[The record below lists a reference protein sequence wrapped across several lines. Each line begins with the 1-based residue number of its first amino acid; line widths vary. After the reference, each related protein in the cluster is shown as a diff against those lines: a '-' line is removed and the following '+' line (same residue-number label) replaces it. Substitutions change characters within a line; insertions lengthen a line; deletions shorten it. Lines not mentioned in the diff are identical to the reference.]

1 MVGELVLRWS
11 GEGEKVQVAGD
22 WSEWKTEDLIE
33 EGGNWQL
40 KLNLAPGKYQ
50 LKWVVDGVW
59 TVNRAMP
66 VVMSIDGNENN
77 EIEVRMERSESG
89 SQDSLDSWEQVEIP
103 SQEEEELEKH
113 GLEVSNAEATA
124 GVEVEPS
131 HSQLSTSEASNKY
144 VAISDNEK
152 FLPFESNVTSTDTSL
167 KGENISVVERVFN
180 VDHATTLEALKSNR
194 AELLEEEEF
203 EDEYWD
209 TEDFTLTRKG
219 LWLRLRRKEGA
230 GTECWQLRKLEQQS
244 KLNLVTEEKAVA
256 VRLKEE
262 LGMEGDEVPEVMEV
276 LLSNQFKKMLSFHG
290 SSSKWRLG
298 VVDVEL
304 RRENKMDTAVVKVVG
319 EVMAALQDLHANA
332 EMLRLMPL
340 HVKTLGGGG
349 GVGSGAA

>member
-1 MVGELVLRWS
+1 MVGEVVLRWS

-22 WSEWKTEDLIE
+22 WSEWKPEDLIE

-40 KLNLAPGKYQ
+40 KLNLPPGKYQ

-77 EIEVRMERSESG
+77 EIEVRMGRSESG

-103 SQEEEELEKH
+103 SKEEELEKH
-113 GLEVSNAEATA
+113 GLEDSNAEATA

-131 HSQLSTSEASNKY
+131 QLSTSEESSKS
-144 VAISDNEK
+144 VPISDNEK
-152 FLPFESNVTSTDTSL
+152 SHPFELKVISTDTSL
-167 KGENISVVERVFN
+167 KEESISVVERVFN
-180 VDHATTLEALKSNR
+180 VDHATTLEALKLNR

-256 VRLKEE
+256 FRLKEE
-262 LGMEGDEVPEVMEV
+262 LGMEGEEVPEVMEV
-276 LLSNQFKKMLSFHG
+276 LLGNQFKKMLSFHG
-290 SSSKWRLG
+290 SSSRWRLG

-332 EMLRLMPL
+332 EMLHLMPL

>member
-1 MVGELVLRWS
+1 
-11 GEGEKVQVAGD
+11 
-22 WSEWKTEDLIE
+22 
-33 EGGNWQL
+33 
-40 KLNLAPGKYQ
+40 
-50 LKWVVDGVW
+50 
-59 TVNRAMP
+59 
-66 VVMSIDGNENN
+66 MSIDGNENN
-77 EIEVRMERSESG
+77 EIEVRMERDESG

-103 SQEEEELEKH
+103 SGEEELEKH
-113 GLEVSNAEATA
+113 GVEVSNAEATA

-319 EVMAALQDLHANA
+319 EVMAALQ
-332 EMLRLMPL
+332 
-340 HVKTLGGGG
+340 VKNNKETVTLISIEKKLA
-349 GVGSGAA
+349 V